1 MVVIFT
7 KYSRKYMNRT
17 ILDYYD
23 LYKNSPSDINEH
35 FETIKRYSSEC
46 EVIVEMGV
54 REIKSTWAFISGLPK
69 KITSIDFQHP
79 EIFGAD
85 INEVYR
91 ICSELGISY
100 EFKLENTL
108 ECEIEICDLLF
119 IDTWHD
125 FLQLKSELF
134 RHSSSV
140 KKYIILHD
148 TNSYGFE
155 NETLYSDYGNPRKET
170 NLPKG
175 LIPAIDEFLYHNREW
190 FILERFSNNNG
201 LTILKRKI

>member
-1 MVVIFT
+1 MDKIFIEFLE
-7 KYSRKYMNRT
+7 KPMENN
-17 ILDYYD
+17 INDYYS
-23 LYKNSPSDINEH
+23 LHKNSPSDINEH
-35 FETIKRYSSEC
+35 FDTLKKYSSEC
-46 EVIVEMGV
+46 ETIVEMGV
-54 REIKSTWAFISGLPK
+54 REIKSTWAFISGMPK

-79 EIFGAD
+79 EFFGGN

-91 ICSELGISY
+91 ICSDLQIEY

-108 ECEIEICDLLF
+108 QCEIEKCDLLF

-134 RHSSSV
+134 RHSDKV
-140 KKYIILHD
+140 NKYIILHD

-155 NETLYSDYGNPRKET
+155 NETLYSDYGNKRPET

-175 LIPAIDEFLYHNREW
+175 LVPAIDEFLYYNKDW
-190 FILERFSNNNG
+190 FIFERFSNNNG